1 MYLGVLA
8 ATSANVDATKSIILQ
23 GTNQAA
29 REPKGSI
36 QSCYRKAIIIADQRF
51 NGRSRN
57 ITATAAASPHIALAV
72 MVRPHDG
79 VEVACR

>member
-1 MYLGVLA
+1 M
-8 ATSANVDATKSIILQ
+8 
-23 GTNQAA
+23 
-29 REPKGSI
+29 
-36 QSCYRKAIIIADQRF
+36 IADQRF

-57 ITATAAASPHIALAV
+57 ITATAAARPHIALAV